1 MLAVDTIDPR
11 FDENPTL
18 PGVSDPW
25 PVYRAVRETDPVHW
39 CAGAHL
45 WAVMR
50 YDDAQTVLKDSRLS
64 RQAYLD
70 SLETRTGRQPIIEM
84 QRHELV
90 FMDNPHHGQLRQLIG
105 DAINAQAV
113 RDLRSEIDTLVEQ
126 KLAPLLSRG
135 HFDAIGDFLLTLPT
149 AIAAAWLGV
158 PEEEREQI
166 TSWIFP
172 LVSGRGVTRDPQTTA
187 AASAAAKQLRAYF
200 NALIRQRRAAPKGDL
215 ISALLATQAQ
225 APSLMSD
232 DDLFALFAAVFAA
245 GHTPGIALL
254 AGTLLALL
262 EFPDQLARLRADLSL
277 LPLAI
282 EEGLR
287 YNSPTQAP
295 NPLAALEDISI
306 RGKTIHKG
314 EALTAILA
322 SANRDPE
329 VFPEPDRFDVGRTP
343 NRHLAFSAG
352 AHYCLGA
359 MLTRLEAHSIL
370 SAVVQ
375 RLPGLRLACNPGELT
390 WIPHD
395 RFRMLATLPIG
406 FETISQ
412 SPAPVP

>member
-1 MLAVDTIDPR
+1 MVLAEIAIDPR

-18 PGVSDPW
+18 PGVPDPSSI
-25 PVYRAVRETDPVHW
+25 YRAVRESDPVHW

-50 YDDAQTVLKDSRLS
+50 YDDAQTVLKDPRLS

-70 SLETRTGRQPIIEM
+70 ALEARIGRQPITEM

-90 FMDNPHHGQLRQLIG
+90 FMDNPRHGELRQFIG

-113 RDLRSEIDTLVEQ
+113 RDLRTEIDLLVEQ

-149 AIAAAWLGV
+149 AVAAAWLGV
-158 PEEEREQI
+158 PEEDREQI

-172 LVSGRGVTRDPQTTA
+172 LVSGRGVTRDPQSTA

-200 NALIRQRRAAPKGDL
+200 DSLVQRRSGSPKNDL
-215 ISALLATQAQ
+215 MSALLATQAQ
-225 APSLMSD
+225 APSLLSD
-232 DDLFALFAAVFAA
+232 DDLFGLFAAVFAA

-254 AGTLLALL
+254 AGTLLDLL
-262 EFPDQLARLRADLSL
+262 QFPDQLARLRADSSL

-306 RGKTIHKG
+306 RGKTIHQG
-314 EALTAILA
+314 DALTVILA

-329 VFPEPDRFDVGRTP
+329 VFPAPDRFDVGRTP
-343 NRHLAFSAG
+343 NRHIAFSAG
-352 AHYCLGA
+352 PHYCLGA
-359 MLTRLEAHSIL
+359 MLTRLEAQSIL
-370 SAVVQ
+370 SALVQ
-375 RLPGLRLACNPGELT
+375 LPGLRLACNSGELT

-395 RFRMLATLPIG
+395 RFRVLTALPIA
-406 FETISQ
+406 FEAS
-412 SPAPVP
+412 

>member
-1 MLAVDTIDPR
+1 MQAEIAIDPR

-25 PVYRAVRETDPVHW
+25 PIYRAVREIDPVHW
-39 CAGAHL
+39 CAEAHL
-45 WAVMR
+45 WAIMR
-50 YDDAQTVLKDSRLS
+50 YDDAQTVLKDPRLS

-70 SLETRTGRQPIIEM
+70 ALEARTGRQPIIEM

-90 FMDNPHHGQLRQLIG
+90 FTDNPHHGQLRQLIG

-113 RDLRSEIDTLVEQ
+113 RDLRTEIDTLVKQ
-126 KLAPLLSRG
+126 KLEPLLPRG
-135 HFDAIGDFLLTLPT
+135 HFDVIGDFLLTLPT
-149 AIAAAWLGV
+149 AVAAAWLGV
-158 PEEEREQI
+158 PEEDRAEI
-166 TSWIFP
+166 TTWIFP

-187 AASAAAKQLRAYF
+187 AASDAAKKLRAYF
-200 NALIRQRRAAPKGDL
+200 DDLIRLRRAAPKGDL

-225 APSLMSD
+225 APSLLSD
-232 DDLFALFAAVFAA
+232 DDLFGLFAAVFAA

-254 AGTLLALL
+254 AGTLLDLL
-262 EFPDQLARLRADLSL
+262 QFPDQLAQLRADLSL

-295 NPLAALEDISI
+295 NPLAALEDISL
-306 RGKTIHKG
+306 RGKTIHRG
-314 EALTAILA
+314 DALTVILA

-329 VFPEPDRFDVGRTP
+329 VFPDPERFDAGRTP

-359 MLTRLEAHSIL
+359 MLTRLEAQSIL
-370 SAVVQ
+370 TALVQ
-375 RLPGLRLACNPGELT
+375 RLPGLRLACDPSELT

-395 RFRMLATLPIG
+395 RFRVLTALPIV
-406 FETISQ
+406 FEAS
-412 SPAPVP
+412 

>member
-1 MLAVDTIDPR
+1 VPTKTAIDPR

-18 PGVSDPW
+18 PGMPDPW
-25 PVYRAVRETDPVHW
+25 SVYRAVRESDPIHW

-50 YDDAQTVLKDSRLS
+50 YDDAQTVLKDPRLS

-70 SLETRTGRQPIIEM
+70 ALEARTGRQLIIQM

-90 FMDNPHHGQLRQLIG
+90 FMDNPRHGELRQLIG

-113 RDLRSEIDTLVEQ
+113 RDLRSEIDLLVDQ

-149 AIAAAWLGV
+149 AVAAAWLGV
-158 PEEEREQI
+158 PEEDREQI

-200 NALIRQRRAAPKGDL
+200 DSLVQLRRASPKDDL
-215 ISALLATQAQ
+215 MSALLATQAQ
-225 APSLMSD
+225 APSLLTD

-254 AGTLLALL
+254 AGTLLDLL
-262 EFPDQLARLRADLSL
+262 QNPDQLARLRADPSL

-314 EALTAILA
+314 DAVTVILA

-343 NRHLAFSAG
+343 NRHIAFSAG

-359 MLTRLEAHSIL
+359 MLTRLEAQSIL
-370 SAVVQ
+370 AALVQ
-375 RLPGLRLACNPGELT
+375 RLPGLCLACGSSELT
-390 WIPHD
+390 WTPHD
-395 RFRMLATLPIG
+395 RFRMLTALPVA
-406 FETISQ
+406 FE
-412 SPAPVP
+412 PL

>member
-1 MLAVDTIDPR
+1 VLAEIAIDPR

-25 PVYRAVRETDPVHW
+25 PVYRAVRESDPVHW
-39 CAGAHL
+39 CAGAQL

-50 YDDAQTVLKDSRLS
+50 YDDAQTVLKDARLS

-70 SLETRTGRQPIIEM
+70 ALEARTGQQPIIEM

-90 FMDNPHHGQLRQLIG
+90 FTDNPHHGELRQLIG

-113 RDLRSEIDTLVEQ
+113 RDLRAEIDRLVEQ
-126 KLAPLLSRG
+126 KLAPLLPRG

-149 AIAAAWLGV
+149 AVAAAWLGV
-158 PEEEREQI
+158 PEKDRERI
-166 TSWIFP
+166 TSLIFP
-172 LVSGRGVTRDPQTTA
+172 LVSGRGVTRDPKTI
-187 AASAAAKQLRAYF
+187 AASSEAASQLRAYF
-200 NALIRQRRAAPKGDL
+200 DDLIRQRRSTPESDL

-225 APSLMSD
+225 APSLFSD
-232 DDLFALFAAVFAA
+232 DDLFGLFAAVFAA

-254 AGTLLALL
+254 AGTLLDLL
-262 EFPDQLARLRADLSL
+262 QFPDQLARLRADSSL

-287 YNSPTQAP
+287 YNCPTQAP

-306 RGKTIHKG
+306 RGKTIRRG
-314 EALTAILA
+314 EALTVILA

-329 VFPEPDRFDVGRTP
+329 VFPDPDRFDVGRTP

-359 MLTRLEAHSIL
+359 MLTRLEAQSIL
-370 SAVVQ
+370 TALVY
-375 RLPGLRLACNPGELT
+375 RLPGLRLACSSDELT

-395 RFRMLATLPIG
+395 RFRMLAALPIA
-406 FETISQ
+406 FEVS
-412 SPAPVP
+412 